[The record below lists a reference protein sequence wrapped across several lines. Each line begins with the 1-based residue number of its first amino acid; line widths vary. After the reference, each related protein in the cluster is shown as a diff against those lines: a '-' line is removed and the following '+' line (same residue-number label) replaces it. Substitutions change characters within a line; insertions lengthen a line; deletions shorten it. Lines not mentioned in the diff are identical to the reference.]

1 MHTHLHTHIYI
12 HNIYIHTNIHSFKC
26 TSILN
31 IPIPKKHL
39 RDSIWTEKYVDLN
52 LYDQVQFAL
61 LEKTI
66 SSSDSSLSFNLLRI
80 KGEKIRLFSQIHV
93 GNCSK
98 SLTYE
103 KKWEK

>member
-1 MHTHLHTHIYI
+1 MCKCIHT
-12 HNIYIHTNIHSFKC
+12 YIHTYTYIIYIYTQTYTHLN
-26 TSILN
+26 TPPYLN

-39 RDSIWTEKYVDLN
+39 RYSIWIEMYVDLN
-52 LYDQVQFAL
+52 LFDQVQFAL

-80 KGEKIRLFSQIHV
+80 KGKKMRLFSQIHV

-98 SLTYE
+98 
-103 KKWEK
+103 